1 MNLFDNSIINA
12 YAKQAEINIL
22 TEGVDAIYGSDD
34 VLLDQ
39 LISEAIDAKEIE
51 NETFGPIYEELTP
64 NEKYQANQWGSSGGS
79 SFYREAFIS
88 QHPEAQKAFAAHR
101 YTEGMG
107 RIRIPLGSLDDDSA
121 KPHSDVVGHLKQ
133 HGYDIDHET
142 YRSGL
147 ASKKIA
153 VGNPE
158 KGIPIQEK
166 TVHKRIGA
174 ILQEIGAPDHIKRAF
189 EKDPF
194 RSGAKTNEYDMILS
208 HNPEDVYGMSTGR
221 GWTSCSQMRRGE
233 SGYGGPASKHMREEI
248 SNHTHVAYLV
258 PKGGNVDTEAIART
272 SFKKHH
278 SIDGSHD
285 TLIGDGTVYG
295 TAPRGFASAAKREV
309 EKLFPIRQNLVYQK
323 NTQVY
328 NDNGKSFHFGSEPS
342 PEIMDKAWSKTKNND
357 EASRGEILRFVKPGQ
372 KFKSTKMTQVSK
384 ILKNTEDAVT
394 KNDFHSAVDHLS
406 SLHEHLTDREI
417 NHMSWKLGHES
428 DSHVEVLKNK
438 VADLFDPNNSS
449 HIDKMSRY
457 GKNRFYYSGKIYG
470 DIMSKSYARHANK
483 PIKNVDDVLRHVRL
497 TTAGGSSSPHE
508 TKMNFADNHQFGG
521 NLLHKIGRVL
531 GENGMLNKHTFSQAY
546 FGVDKNKGR
555 RGNLYDHVV
564 KLTTDDVPGSHQ
576 LLDDTVAELKHRMTQ
591 RGGGF
596 FSGTNGELEVARAF
610 RYSKP
615 DTRKVLASKMG
626 IDHVPL
632 MRKYKKEFDAQDA
645 RLAELVKKA
654 QESEQAT
661 G

>member
-1 MNLFDNSIINA
+1 MNLFDNPIISA
-12 YAKQAEINIL
+12 YSKQAQTNVL

-39 LISEAIDAKEIE
+39 LIEDAIDAKIAEK
-51 NETFGPIYEELTP
+51 ETFGPIYEELTQS
-64 NEKYQANQWGSSGGS
+64 EKDQAQRWGNSGGS
-79 SFYREAFIS
+79 SFYRERFIN

-107 RIRIPLGSLDDDSA
+107 RVRIPLGSLDDNAS

-133 HGYDIDHET
+133 HGFDIDHES
-142 YRSGL
+142 YKSGL

-174 ILQEIGAPDHIKRAF
+174 ILHEIGAPDHIKRAF

-194 RSGAKTNEYDMILS
+194 RAGAKTNEYDMVLS

-221 GWTSCSQMRRGE
+221 GWTSCAQMRRGE
-233 SGYGGPASKHMREEI
+233 SGYNGPASKHMQEEI

-258 PKGGNVDTEAIART
+258 PKGGNVDTDAIART

-295 TAPRGFASAAKREV
+295 TAPHGFASAAKREV
-309 EKLFPIRQNLVYQK
+309 EKLFPIRQNLVYKK
-323 NTQVY
+323 NDQVY

-342 PEIMDKAWSKTKNND
+342 IDIMDKAWANTKSND
-357 EASRGEILRFVKPGQ
+357 ESSRGEILRFVKPGQ

-384 ILKNTEDAVT
+384 VLKNTEDAIT

-406 SLHEHLTDREI
+406 SLHQHLTSSEI
-417 NHMSWKLGHES
+417 NHMSWKLGHEG
-428 DSHVEVLKNK
+428 DSPVEGLKNK

-449 HIDKMSRY
+449 HIDSMGRY
-457 GKNRFYYSGKIYG
+457 GRNRFTHTGTIFG
-470 DIMSKSYARHANK
+470 DIMSKSYSRHART
-483 PIKNVDDVLRHVRL
+483 PIKNVDDVIRHVKL

-508 TKMNFADNHQFGG
+508 TKMNFAENHQFGG
-521 NLLHKIGRVL
+521 NMLHKVGKVL
-531 GENGMLNKHTFSQAY
+531 GENGLLNKHTFSQAY
-546 FGVDKNKGR
+546 FGVDKANGR
-555 RGNLYDHVV
+555 RGNLYDHIV
-564 KLTTDDVPGSHQ
+564 KLTNDDVPGSHQ
-576 LLDDTVAELKHRMTQ
+576 LLDDTAAELKHKMQ
-591 RGGGF
+591 QKGGGF
-596 FSGTNGELEVARAF
+596 FSTVSGEQDVARAF

-615 DTRKVLASKMG
+615 DTRKVLAAKMG

-632 MRKYKKEFDAQDA
+632 MRKYKKEFDAHDD